1 MFAPVYKKELKTQ
14 LRLFLPFLIAQMSST
29 AMSTVDTIMAGL
41 AGTIDLSGVAI
52 ACSFYWPAYM
62 FLAGV
67 AYGVAPTVSHLL
79 ATRNIRF
86 MQQSLFNAMVII
98 TILGFI
104 TAVILSLSHLV
115 FRFVPSDQMMIEVAT
130 NYLYFVSIA
139 LPATAIYNGY
149 ISYAEGLSITKPALY
164 LGLLQLVLDIPL
176 NYIFIF
182 GKFGMPAL
190 GGAGCGLTSGLINIF
205 TCICL
210 VIYIVKSKNIGQ
222 YRVHKNV
229 RIMDKEIIKQFLKL
243 AMPLGISRTVEVAGF
258 SLAAVIL
265 SPFGP
270 TVVASHSITLNVSS
284 LIYMIPLCLGLTA
297 TIRTASAMGIKN
309 WDKAVVVCKVIM
321 TLNMACLIVYLSVIL
336 LLKDK
341 IAALYSNDPKV
352 LAVTSFLM
360 VLNCIYMLPD
370 SIQCVLGGILQ
381 GFKDSKIILINTV
394 LSFWCIG
401 LPLGYV
407 LSWGI
412 IGERLEAS
420 GIWIGFIC
428 ALTFSAIF
436 FTSRT
441 FYILKYRKAP
451 KLLLLNY
458 ELDKKKAL
466 DQCHTDSER

>member
-1 MFAPVYKKELKTQ
+1 MFSPIYKKEIKTQ
-14 LRLFLPFLIAQMSST
+14 LRLFLPFLIAQLSST

-62 FLAGV
+62 FLAGI

-79 ATRNIRF
+79 ATKNYRF
-86 MQQSLFNAMVII
+86 MQQSLFNAMLVI
-98 TILGFI
+98 TAFGFI
-104 TAVILSLSHLV
+104 TAVVLSLSHLV
-115 FRFVPSDQMMIEVAT
+115 FRFVPSDPMMINVAT
-130 NYLYFVSIA
+130 KYLYFVAIA
-139 LPATAIYNGY
+139 LPATAVYNGF
-149 ISYAEGLSITKPALY
+149 IAYAEGLSITRPALY
-164 LGLLQLVLDIPL
+164 LGLLQLILDIPL

-205 TCICL
+205 TCMCL
-210 VIYIVKSKNIGQ
+210 VIYIRRSKSIGR
-222 YRVHKNV
+222 YRVEENT
-229 RIMDKEIIKQFLKL
+229 RIVDKEIIRQFLKL

-270 TVVASHSITLNVSS
+270 TIVASHSITLNVSS

-297 TIRTASAMGIKN
+297 TIRTASAMGVRS
-309 WDKAVVVCKVIM
+309 WDKAVVVCKVVM
-321 TLNMACLIVYLSVIL
+321 GLNLFCLIFYLSSIL
-336 LLKDK
+336 LLKDH
-341 IAALYSNDPKV
+341 IAALYSHDPLV
-352 LAVTSFLM
+352 LKITSFLM

-381 GFKDSKIILINTV
+381 GLKDSKTILINTV
-394 LSFWCIG
+394 LSFWVIG

-407 LSWGI
+407 LAWGI
-412 IGERLEAS
+412 FFEKLEAA

-436 FTSRT
+436 FSTRT
-441 FYILKYRKAP
+441 YYILRYRKAP

-458 ELDKKKAL
+458 ELDEKKA
-466 DQCHTDSER
+466 RAMN